1 GVIGP
6 DGSAGAGLSRLQRFS
21 APLTLSVDGFGA
33 IAAGQI
39 GPLTISYLKPGDTAF
54 TLEPLPIDPIGFVQ
68 TGGAPPGELLG
79 SLQSA
84 GGAGADVL
92 AGAFEA
98 RYFGAL
104 ADFGA
109 EIAGRVRFT
118 TSNGLVAVAA
128 FGAKRQ

>member
-1 GVIGP
+1 RSLPRAAPGVVVV
-6 DGSAGAGLSRLQRFS
+6 GSGRPRPSHSFPTRRS
-21 APLTLSVDGFGA
+21 SD
-33 IAAGQI
+33 
-39 GPLTISYLKPGDTAF
+39 
-54 TLEPLPIDPIGFVQ
+54 LEPLPIDPIGFVQ

-109 EIAGRVRFT
+109 EIAGRVRVT
-118 TSNGLVAVAA
+118 TSHGVVAVAA
-128 FGAKRQ
+128 RGAEAPVRPNGGARGPGTC